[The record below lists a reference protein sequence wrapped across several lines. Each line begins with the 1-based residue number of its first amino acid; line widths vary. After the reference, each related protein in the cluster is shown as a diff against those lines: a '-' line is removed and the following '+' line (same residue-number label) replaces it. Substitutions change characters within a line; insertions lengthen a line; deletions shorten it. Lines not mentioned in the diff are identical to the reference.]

1 MIRSGEIKVHFV
13 VFEPMAVCKVE
24 TANRESLFQNLC
36 SGVGAKLMS
45 E

>member
-13 VFEPMAVCKVE
+13 VFEPMAVCKEVE
-24 TANRESLFQNLC
+24 TAKRKFILKFVFW
-36 SGVGAKLMS
+36 SGRVIN